1 MANKAAPAD
10 NLCLCG
16 QRYLGSILRPQEA
29 KMGRKREKQILI
41 RLSEKEYAHLNEQ
54 ADLAQLNINQ
64 FVRNLIMSV
73 KMKPRPKKEW
83 AEILRQMSAIGNNLN
98 QIVYRAE
105 LHGLTDEPTLLGV
118 QEEFEKLKQK
128 MEEF

>member
-1 MANKAAPAD
+1 
-10 NLCLCG
+10 
-16 QRYLGSILRPQEA
+16 
-29 KMGRKREKQILI
+29 MGRKREKQILI
-41 RLSEKEYAHLNEQ
+41 RLSEKEYTHLNEQ
-54 ADLAQLNINQ
+54 AELVQLNINQ
-64 FVRNLIMSV
+64 FVCNLIMGI

-105 LHGLTDEPTLLGV
+105 LHGLTDEQALLSV
-118 QEEFEKLKQK
+118 QEEFAKLKQQ